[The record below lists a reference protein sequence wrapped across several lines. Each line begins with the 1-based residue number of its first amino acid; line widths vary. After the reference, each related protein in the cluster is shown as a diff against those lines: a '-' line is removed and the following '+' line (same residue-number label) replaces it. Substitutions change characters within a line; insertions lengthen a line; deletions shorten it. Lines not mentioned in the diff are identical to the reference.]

1 MHPKIPAKG
10 GIFEGFAVELT
21 DEKAKAQLGER
32 LDPSVWKMRSFGD
45 RDTEVEI
52 TPADEIFLKQVLE
65 AVEKNMDKPEFTV
78 EELSRELFMHRAGM
92 YRKLLSLTG
101 KTPVEFIRQM
111 RLKRGAQFLEK
122 SGMTIAEVAY
132 EVGFNN
138 PKKFSQYFK
147 EEFGTTPSEFQRSS
161 GVR

>member
-1 MHPKIPAKG
+1 
-10 GIFEGFAVELT
+10 
-21 DEKAKAQLGER
+21 
-32 LDPSVWKMRSFGD
+32 
-45 RDTEVEI
+45 
-52 TPADEIFLKQVLE
+52 
-65 AVEKNMDKPEFTV
+65 V
-78 EELSRELFMHRAGM
+78 EELSKELFMHRAGM

-101 KTPVEFIRQM
+101 KSPVEFIRQM

-161 GVR
+161 AVR